1 MTESRL
7 FSTRPGGPDGFVF
20 REALA
25 PRDVRVGP
33 FAVWAPDVEE
43 ACRLLPPSAENLVG
57 LVVTPGRSVG
67 LESLPSGLH
76 HLEVAADSVALRE
89 MVDLLLILLET
100 LEARRQE
107 ILRRSLE
114 LERSHQ
120 DLQRLISQQAEFRD
134 SLLRE
139 VAERRA
145 AEEAARHSQARLETI
160 YDSVSDA
167 ITIHDPWTG
176 AVLEGNRSAC
186 EMLGREQVGGL
197 ALKDMVADPHA
208 LADLRAVR
216 DVARVVEWRLRRS
229 GGPDLWVESSLRHT
243 VIAGRE
249 VVLVTSRDITERK
262 AAEEE
267 RRVLER
273 QIQHSQRLESLGVL
287 AGGVAHDFNNL
298 LMAIQGNVD
307 LALLD
312 LDPESPVRSPLR
324 EVLRASLSA
333 SDLCRQILAY
343 SGRGRYDLEPLDL
356 NALVADLGRMF
367 GASISR
373 KVTLHWNLQTDLPAA
388 LGDATQ
394 IRQIAMNLILNAVE
408 AFGEGAGDIRI
419 STSLVHCTRRDLNAA
434 LLGEVCEPGEYLAL
448 DVDDTGCG
456 MDAGTLGRIF
466 EPFFTT
472 KVLGRGLGL
481 AAVLG
486 IVRGHHGAL
495 KVESQPGRGTSFRV
509 LLPAQT
515 EALAVRKDPPSG
527 EVSGEWQGSGTI
539 LVVDDE
545 ELLRVLLRQTLE
557 RHGFQ
562 VIVAEEG
569 QEAVRLFQVS
579 PRIDL
584 VLLDLRMPRMN
595 GVETAGLIRA
605 MDPAIPIVMMSGN
618 QDIDLANGSAGPR
631 LQGFLQKPFRTRE
644 LRELLQRLLGGRV
657 PEPQKP

>member
-1 MTESRL
+1 VPEFRR
-7 FSTRPGGPDGFVF
+7 FSTRAEGPEGFAF

-25 PRDVRVGP
+25 PRDIRVGA
-33 FAVWAPDVEE
+33 FALWAPTLEE
-43 ACRLLPPSAENLVG
+43 ASLLLPSQAENLVG
-57 LVVTPGRSVG
+57 LVVTPGSPLSLVP
-67 LESLPSGLH
+67 LPSGLH
-76 HLEVAADSVALRE
+76 HLQISFGDLRLQE
-89 MVDLLLILLET
+89 AVDLLLSVLEGLDASRQT
-100 LEARRQE
+100 GRR
-107 ILRRSLE
+107 IALE

-120 DLQRLISQQAEFRD
+120 DLQRLITQQAEFREN
-134 SLLRE
+134 LLRE

-145 AEEAARHSQARLETI
+145 AEEAARSSQARLETI
-160 YDSVSDA
+160 LDSVSDA
-167 ITIHDPWTG
+167 ITIHEPWSG
-176 AVLEGNRSAC
+176 EVLEGNRSAR
-186 EMLGREQVGGL
+186 EMLGRDQLAGL
-197 ALKDMVADPHA
+197 SLKAMVSEARA
-208 LADLRAVR
+208 LADLRAAKE
-216 DVARVVEWRLRRS
+216 VAGVVEWRLRSS
-229 GGPDLWVESSLRHT
+229 GGSERWVEASLRRALL
-243 VIAGRE
+243 AGRE
-249 VVLVTSRDITERK
+249 VVLVTSRDMTERR

-267 RRVLER
+267 RRALER
-273 QIQHSQRLESLGVL
+273 QLQHSQRLESLGVL

-312 LDPESPVRSPLR
+312 LEPESPVRAPLR

-367 GASISR
+367 GTSVSR
-373 KVTLHWNLQTDLPAA
+373 KATLHWNLQSDLPAT

-408 AFGEGAGDIRI
+408 AFGEGAGDIWV
-419 STSLVHCTRRDLNAA
+419 STSLVRCTRRDLNTA
-434 LLGEVCEPGEYLAL
+434 LLGEACQPGDFLAL
-448 DVDDTGCG
+448 DVDDSGCG
-456 MDAGTLGRIF
+456 MAPETLGRIF

-495 KVESQPGRGTSFRV
+495 QVESQPGHGTRFRV
-509 LLPAQT
+509 LLPAQ
-515 EALAVRKDPPSG
+515 EVALAVPADPPSG
-527 EVSGEWQGSGTI
+527 ETPVEWKGSGTI

-562 VIVAEEG
+562 VILAQDG
-569 QEAVRLFQVS
+569 QEAVRQFEAT
-579 PRIDL
+579 PRLDL

-595 GVETAGLIRA
+595 GLEAAGLIRV
-605 MDPAIPIVMMSGN
+605 MDSAIPIVLMSGN
-618 QDIDLANGSAGPR
+618 QDSDLAHADAGLN

-644 LRELLQRLLGGRV
+644 LRELLQRLLGGRA
-657 PEPQKP
+657 PQPR